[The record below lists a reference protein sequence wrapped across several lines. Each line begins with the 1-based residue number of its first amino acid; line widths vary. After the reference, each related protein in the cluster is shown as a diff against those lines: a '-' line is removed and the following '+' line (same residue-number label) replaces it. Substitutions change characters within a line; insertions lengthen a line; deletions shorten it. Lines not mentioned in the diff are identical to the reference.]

1 MVSGWE
7 CRNGGFGSAV
17 VNAMRRNA
25 IAVIAVVAIIVGA
38 IVVLCLAGKTVGI
51 KVDRFETALINA
63 TGVDIKV
70 ETPGS
75 SGQDASPLPWRPPT
89 EGLPSGPAPLQGQ
102 VRRADADTCAP
113 LSSRAGTHTWVWAC
127 GCVCVRLPSRVPV
140 CVCVSVAAYV
150 VCTCGALQ
158 IGPALAQRT

>member
-7 CRNGGFGSAV
+7 CRNGGFGPAV

-25 IAVIAVVAIIVGA
+25 IAVIASVAIIVGA
-38 IVVLCLAGKTVGI
+38 IVVLGLAGKTVGI
-51 KVDRFETALINA
+51 KFERIETALINA

-70 ETPGS
+70 QTPGS
-75 SGQDASPLPWRPPT
+75 SGQDASPLPW
-89 EGLPSGPAPLQGQ
+89 LPPAPLQGQ

-127 GCVCVRLPSRVPV
+127 GCVCVRLPSRMPV